1 MDCPRALAGKPR
13 SGASMPNAARMARKR
28 ASIPFTRKPKPRP
41 VRRHGELLGI
51 GLVTAAEIITAAL
64 TRPAR

>member
-1 MDCPRALAGKPR
+1 
-13 SGASMPNAARMARKR
+13 MPNAARMARKR